1 MQKYLLKDAVCMY
14 KYSTQENWKEIED
27 YNIRISDWKDA
38 GTNRKFFICIV
49 EKSLKRKFI
58 ERYNVMTKG

>member
-1 MQKYLLKDAVCMY
+1 MY